1 MTLKRPAAVG
11 FVLFGLHAIAYPGL
25 LRSGRSDLRVQLDGD
40 LVSPDGK
47 LPFTAHATPA
57 RAKFSVEPLGPGLRR
72 AEWDAD
78 YGGGFRQR
86 AAVTI
91 ETGPFQAGPTC
102 GVTLLVGQRFLDETL
117 APLAKIELEHALA
130 GMGHWTIGDFQKVGS
145 LQLRWKAGKTFG
157 SLDVALELVFE
168 RAAIDLH
175 IGVTPVLKSGHLV
188 LFPDVDAGVKLGSK
202 VLRAGAWVASKLG
215 VFDKDDEAKGQV
227 LSLVD
232 QIAGSLQSLK
242 LPSIELPGHAGTIPL
257 EFCPTGQIHVEE
269 GAYMAIPLAF
279 DSPGAIHLASA
290 GGPPPALDAPIA
302 VDVDLDT
309 VNLLLYRLW
318 KGGVVDEALDEQAAQ
333 AFNLADD
340 VQRFLSLRLGKV
352 TVAAPPTVERGTTR
366 LLALAAEAAVDLDD
380 HGAHSAGRLFGRMDF
395 DVGAE
400 KGHMKLRLSAD
411 DVARDLA
418 QSVVLTCEPQPHVFQ
433 PCFATI
439 VEAALTEVRSRRA
452 DVHTWLTTQLENVLD
467 QVVTDYAFDLPGDR
481 KLRVHPRTV
490 TAAPDGQSARLRA
503 DLDVTVE

>member
-1 MTLKRPAAVG
+1 MKQPAAIG
-11 FVLFGLHAIAYPGL
+11 FVLFVLHAIAYPAL
-25 LRSGRSDLRVQLDGD
+25 IQNGRSDLRVELDGE
-40 LVSPDGK
+40 LTSYDGT
-47 LPFTAHATPA
+47 LPFTARAAPD
-57 RAKFSVEPLGPGLRR
+57 RAKLTVEKLDPGLRR
-72 AEWDAD
+72 AEWDAN

-91 ETGPFQAGPTC
+91 ETGPFQSGPTC

-117 APLAKIELEHALA
+117 TPLAKTEIERNLK
-130 GMGHWTIGDFQKVGS
+130 GMGHWTIGDFQRVGDLKLS
-145 LQLRWKAGKTFG
+145 WRSGKTFG

-175 IGVTPVLKSGHLV
+175 IGITPVLKSGHLV

-202 VLRAGAWVASKLG
+202 VVRAGAWVAEKLG
-215 VFDKDDEAKGQV
+215 VFDKDQEARGQV
-227 LSLVD
+227 LGLVD
-232 QIAGSLQSLK
+232 EIATALQSLK
-242 LPSIELPGHAGTIPL
+242 LPSIELPGHAGELPL
-257 EFCPTGQIHVEE
+257 GFCPTGQIRVVDD
-269 GAYMAIPLAF
+269 AYMAIPLSF
-279 DSPGAIHLASA
+279 DSPGAIHLARSDA
-290 GGPPPALDAPIA
+290 VPPKLDAPIA

-318 KGGVVDEALDEQAAQ
+318 KGGVIDEALDEQAAQ
-333 AFNLADD
+333 AFNVAED
-340 VQRFLSLRLGKV
+340 VRRFLSLRLGQV
-352 TVAAPPTVERGTTR
+352 TVSAPPTVERGATR

-380 HGAHSAGRLFGRMDF
+380 GGAHTPGRLFGRIDF

-400 KGHMKLRLSAD
+400 KGHMKLRLSPD

-418 QSVVLTCEPQPHVFQ
+418 ESVILTCEPERHVFQ

-439 VEAALTEVRSRRA
+439 VEAALTEVTSRRA
-452 DVHTWLTTQLENVLD
+452 EVHGWLTTQLENLLD

-481 KLRVHPRTV
+481 RVRVHPRAV